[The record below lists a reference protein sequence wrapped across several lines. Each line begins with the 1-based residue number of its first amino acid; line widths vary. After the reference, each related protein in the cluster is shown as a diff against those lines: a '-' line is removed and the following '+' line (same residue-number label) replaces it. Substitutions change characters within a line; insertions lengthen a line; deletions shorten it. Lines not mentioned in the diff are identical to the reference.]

1 VSEQRKTERR
11 DVPRERQDTRDR
23 NDDGQDQGI
32 RRDDRGQEQPADKQR
47 AQKNK

>member
-1 VSEQRKTERR
+1 VSEQRKPEPS
-11 DVPRERQDTRDR
+11 DIPRERQDTRERD
-23 NDDGQDQGI
+23 DDGQDQGI